1 MTNEEIVDLA
11 KEICLAVLSTIADRD
26 KETFSAYMELQDSKG
41 DELIPHFRAVR
52 NIMQKALEVLGETE

>member
-11 KEICLAVLSTIADRD
+11 KEICLVILSTTVDRD
-26 KETFSAYMELQDSKG
+26 KESFVAYMDLQDSEG

-52 NIMQKALEVLGETE
+52 NIMQKALEALGEKE